1 MKPISAAER
10 KRQIRERRR
19 LKQSRVSSLAS
30 ATTASASS
38 ETADGDIARNNSY
51 ADVDFEN
58 SRLENNLDQNVE
70 CSLLQNNIASS
81 SDVGVDKAKPKE
93 SSKTLFSVVMSRSNK
108 DSSSINNGATKDKN
122 NNIATTP
129 KAKKKHISPTKSP
142 GGYDVLKALDVANV
156 YNEDLLKIENESGSN
171 QGENDVEPEDEW
183 MDANVISKRT
193 HHLNSEVTYESSV
206 KENLLDG
213 MEAEIIEET
222 RHMIDRADLKRVKPS
237 VYDEPIGVGV
247 VDWSVKKRLRIEC
260 VPGRC
265 LPGTRSA
272 FASGRNGNGLPLD
285 DGYVNQL
292 AMQYLSNSSTM
303 SGNGREPSTA
313 ESLEARWRA
322 STMYYQHPSAYP
334 LPPSI
339 LQECT
344 KAEHKMTQCDGNL
357 SSFIRGPR
365 SIYHR
370 LRLAGCG
377 SMGGLGESST
387 STGEKSKPGSSVSS
401 NSDVPKL
408 LEQRRCEWKGAFASL
423 FNSWRTRLR
432 HLELRNSKYLN
443 GNGRFSS
450 LKDKQ
455 CKTPTTDEVL
465 RNSFYLIRP
474 EQVVLFRS
482 CFMPVE
488 IDGQVKQCIMPMI
501 VFSST
506 TVHLRAMLNS
516 MGIKMRVLSGLESK
530 ENDVEFFSE
539 ESLRELGAQ
548 INASGASGDAES
560 VHAELEAI
568 KWAGVGDG
576 NVTVAQKN
584 KKRKLDDK
592 SFSSPLYCVGYN
604 DCSAVFEL
612 FINTCGLS
620 LSPRNSPF
628 EQRFDTDVLS
638 DVPLLLCRSFGPC
651 MHFSLKSL
659 CVSGRRDY
667 GYMNQ
672 MSSGRED
679 HKQEKTDVRTTLEL
693 RGPILPCALRD
704 ITCSLVDYML
714 MDKQHTQSLSNQTL
728 KSNVAD
734 EGVGSHHFAL
744 FLQSHEGECD
754 ALGPNPT
761 GLSSASLF
769 NGSQLSVG
777 QNETSTWHE
786 CSHGEL
792 LNVMVW
798 DIQRANY
805 VSYNSKHIAVSSI
818 RYS

>member
-19 LKQSRVSSLAS
+19 LKQSRVSSLAT
-30 ATTASASS
+30 ATTASSS
-38 ETADGDIARNNSY
+38 FDAPDGADITENNGY
-51 ADVDFEN
+51 ADANFEN
-58 SRLENNLDQNVE
+58 GQLKNNLDQDVE
-70 CSLLQNNIASS
+70 CSLFPNNIASS
-81 SDVGVDKAKPKE
+81 SDVGIDKAKPKE
-93 SSKTLFSVVMSRSNK
+93 SSKTLFSVVMSRSK
-108 DSSSINNGATKDKN
+108 KESSSINNDATKDK

-129 KAKKKHISPTKSP
+129 KAKKKHLSPTKSP

-156 YNEDLLKIENESGSN
+156 YNEDLLKIENESGSY

-183 MDANVISKRT
+183 MDAHIISKRT
-193 HHLNSEVTYESSV
+193 HLNSEVTYESSV

-222 RHMIDRADLKRVKPS
+222 RHMIDRANLKRVKPS
-237 VYDEPIGVGV
+237 VYDEPVGVGV
-247 VDWSVKKRLRIEC
+247 VDWSVKKRIRIES

-265 LPGTRSA
+265 LPGNRSSVA
-272 FASGRNGNGLPLD
+272 LRTIGRGQPLD
-285 DGYVNQL
+285 VGYVNQL
-292 AMQYLSNSSTM
+292 SIQYLSNSSM
-303 SGNGREPSTA
+303 SGNEREPSTA

-344 KAEHKMTQCDGNL
+344 KAEHKMTQCGGNL

-377 SMGGLGESST
+377 SMGGLGESAT
-387 STGEKSKPGSSVSS
+387 STGEKSKNGSSVSF

-432 HLELRNSKYLN
+432 HFELRNSKYSN
-443 GNGRFSS
+443 ENGRFSS
-450 LKDKQ
+450 LKDEH
-455 CKTPTTDEVL
+455 CKAPTTDEVL

-488 IDGQVKQCIMPMI
+488 IDGQVKQCIVPMI

-506 TVHLRAMLNS
+506 SVHLRSMLNS
-516 MGIKMRVLSGLESK
+516 MGAKMRVLSGSESN

-539 ESLRELGAQ
+539 ESLRELDAQ
-548 INASGASGDAES
+548 INTSGASGDTES

-620 LSPRNSPF
+620 LSPHSSPF
-628 EQRFDTDVLS
+628 EQRFDTDALS
-638 DVPLLLCRSFGPC
+638 DVPLLLCRSLGGQC

-679 HKQEKTDVRTTLEL
+679 HKQDKTDVRTTLEL

-704 ITCSLVDYML
+704 ITCSLVDCML
-714 MDKQHTQSLSNQTL
+714 MDKQQTQSLSNQAPKLSAT
-728 KSNVAD
+728 D

-744 FLQSHEGECD
+744 FLQSHEGEC
-754 ALGPNPT
+754 ATLGPKPT
-761 GLSSASLF
+761 GLSSSTLF
-769 NGSQLSVG
+769 NGSKLSVD

-805 VSYNSKHIAVSSI
+805 VSYNSKHIASV
-818 RYS
+818 R

>member
-19 LKQSRVSSLAS
+19 LKQSRVSSLAT

-38 ETADGDIARNNSY
+38 ETADGGDIARNNSF
-51 ADVDFEN
+51 ADTDFEN
-58 SRLENNLDQNVE
+58 GRLENNVDQDQDVE
-70 CSLLQNNIASS
+70 CSLLHNNIAPN
-81 SDVGVDKAKPKE
+81 SDVGIDKDTQKE

-108 DSSSINNGATKDKN
+108 DSSSIENDATKDK

-156 YNEDLLKIENESGSN
+156 YNEHLVKIENESGSN
-171 QGENDVEPEDEW
+171 QGKNDVEPEDEW
-183 MDANVISKRT
+183 MDAQITSKRT
-193 HHLNSEVTYESSV
+193 HLNSDVTYESSV

-222 RHMIDRADLKRVKPS
+222 RHMIDRADMKRVKS
-237 VYDEPIGVGV
+237 SAYDEPIGVGV
-247 VDWSVKKRLRIEC
+247 VDWSVKKRLRIES

-272 FASGRNGNGLPLD
+272 FAFGRNGHGQPLD

-292 AMQYLSNSSTM
+292 AIQYLSNSSM

-322 STMYYQHPSAYP
+322 STMYYQHPSVYP

-339 LQECT
+339 LQEYA
-344 KAEHKMTQCDGNL
+344 KAEQKMTQWDGNL

-377 SMGGLGESST
+377 SMGGLGESAT
-387 STGEKSKPGSSVSS
+387 SAGEKSKNGSSVSS

-432 HLELRNSKYLN
+432 HLELRNSKYSD

-450 LKDKQ
+450 LKDEQ
-455 CKTPTTDEVL
+455 CKPPTTGEVL
-465 RNSFYLIRP
+465 RCSFYLIRP

-506 TVHLRAMLNS
+506 TGHLRSMLNS

-530 ENDVEFFSE
+530 DNEAEFFLE
-539 ESLRELGAQ
+539 ENLRELDAQ
-548 INASGASGDAES
+548 IHANGVSGDAES

-604 DCSAVFEL
+604 NCSAVFEL

-620 LSPRNSPF
+620 LSPHNSPF

-638 DVPLLLCRSFGPC
+638 DVPLLLCRSLGPC

-672 MSSGRED
+672 MSSGRGD
-679 HKQEKTDVRTTLEL
+679 HKQDKTDVRTTLEL

-704 ITCSLVDYML
+704 ITCSLVDCML
-714 MDKQHTQSLSNQTL
+714 IDKHHTQSLSNQTL
-728 KSNVAD
+728 KSNATD

-744 FLQSHEGECD
+744 FLQSHEGECA

-769 NGSQLSVG
+769 NGSKLSVV
-777 QNETSTWHE
+777 QNETSIWHE

-805 VSYNSKHIAVSSI
+805 VSYNSKHLTVSST